1 MTMEQGNIN
10 WNDVIKK
17 EARGINNEDL
27 GEVKEVGDTYVLV
40 QKGLI
45 NKEKYYIPQNKIQGY
60 DGSVLR
66 FKISEEE
73 MKSNYFQDSLPLEL
87 SAANIGHISEK
98 EQGQVQKEKEKD
110 ESIYVPVVQERLT
123 VSKRDV
129 IYKEPTITKEPLI
142 ETKTVEVSLTRE
154 ELIVERRPARQSN
167 VSADEIKPPV
177 TSKQE
182 IRIPLKKEEAQV
194 RKEPYIKEEVI
205 LKKIRISEKKTI
217 TEKLKGE
224 RILHANENN
233 PENTDKEKTL

>member
-1 MTMEQGNIN
+1 MTMEQRNIN

-45 NKEKYYIPQNKIQGY
+45 NKEKYYIPQNEIEGY

-73 MKSNYFQDSLPLEL
+73 VKSKYIQDSLPAEL
-87 SAANIGHISEK
+87 STANIGDIDEK
-98 EQGQVQKEKEKD
+98 QQGQAQKEKEKD
-110 ESIYVPVVQERLT
+110 ESIYVPVVQERLNI
-123 VSKRDV
+123 SKRDV
-129 IYKEPTITKEPLI
+129 IYKEPAITKEPII

-154 ELIVERRPARQSN
+154 ELIVERRAASEGN
-167 VSADEIKPPV
+167 ATADDIKPPV

-182 IRIPLKKEEAQV
+182 IRIPLKREEAQV
-194 RKEPYIKEEVI
+194 RKEPYVKEEVI

-217 TEKLKGE
+217 TEQVKGE
-224 RILHANENN
+224 RILDASENDS
-233 PENTDKEKTL
+233 EM